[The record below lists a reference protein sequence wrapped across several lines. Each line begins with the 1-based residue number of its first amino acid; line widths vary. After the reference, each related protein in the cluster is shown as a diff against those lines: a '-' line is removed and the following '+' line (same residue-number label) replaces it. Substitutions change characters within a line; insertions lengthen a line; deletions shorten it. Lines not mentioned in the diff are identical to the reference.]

1 VPQSTIRELSCA
13 RRVLLVDDQPDS
25 AELLGMLLEDRG
37 HEVRIAHT
45 GEDALSAVRDFRPQ
59 VALLD
64 IDLPGMT
71 GHELG
76 RILKATPETAAC
88 RLIALSGHGE
98 ERHRLE
104 SALAGFEAHFTKP
117 VDTDV
122 LFATIVDGVREVS
135 ARAVNRS

>member
-1 VPQSTIRELSCA
+1 VIRQLSSS

-37 HEVRIAHT
+37 HEVRIAHNAA
-45 GEDALSAVRDFRPQ
+45 DALVAARDFGPQ

-64 IDLPGMT
+64 ICLPGVT

-98 ERHRLE
+98 EKYRVE
-104 SALAGFEAHFTKP
+104 STLAGFEAHFTKP
-117 VDTDV
+117 VDTDL
-122 LFATIVDGVREVS
+122 LFAAIVDGPRDVRAS
-135 ARAVNRS
+135 AANRL